1 MTEAAVTIYSSVYSG
16 RSTDSN
22 DVINLRKVL
31 RHAIWKEFPS
41 HLYRNRSWEHLLY
54 CLNQEKKKVVQ
65 HFAFYP
71 SASHPSLACSQIT
84 CQTIL
89 NFEKHVTYL
98 LWSFAS

>member
-54 CLNQEKKKVVQ
+54 CLNQGKKKKSGS
-65 HFAFYP
+65 AFCFLP
-71 SASHPSLACSQIT
+71 KCISPFSCL
-84 CQTIL
+84 
-89 NFEKHVTYL
+89 
-98 LWSFAS
+98 